1 MTFLILTVSFLIL
14 FFLLML
20 YFFNVA
26 FVRLG
31 ENDSANDKRYYMEA
45 RKIK

>member
-1 MTFLILTVSFLIL
+1 MTFLILTVFLIL

-26 FVRLG
+26 FVRHS
-31 ENDSANDKRYYMEA
+31 ENGSANDKRYYMEA

>member
-1 MTFLILTVSFLIL
+1 MTFLILTVFLIL

-26 FVRLG
+26 FVRHS
-31 ENDSANDKRYYMEA
+31 ENGSANDKRYYIEA